1 MELSEILKIAEENNN
16 KEKRAFLFPGQGAQY
31 VGMGKEIYNKYE
43 EAKKI
48 YDKAEKISEMPI
60 RKICFEGPE
69 EDLNK
74 TENTQMAIF
83 ITSLAMLEI
92 LKNKNIEAKIAA
104 GLSLG
109 EYTALVYAGILDI
122 ENGIKLIKKRGYY
135 MANLLPKE
143 QYSMAAIIG
152 IESKKI
158 EEKCKEIAEKTGLFI
173 VPANYN
179 YANQTVISGNDQAI
193 DQAMTELKEIGA
205 KRTIKLKTSGPF
217 HTKKLE
223 KAKEAYEKELEKVK
237 FNMENAEGKIKVIKN
252 IDGTIYKKTD
262 NIRQILASHIINP
275 VRFDKAIELMKS
287 EGIEQY
293 LEIGPGK
300 ALTGFM
306 KTVLITGG
314 SRGIG
319 KAVAIKFAEKGNQ
332 IIINYVSEKTDTEK
346 LKNELLE
353 AGAKDVLLIKA
364 DVSNSEDVK
373 NMVKE
378 SIEKFEKIDI
388 LVNNAGI
395 TKDNLLMRMSEEEFD
410 KVIQINLKGT
420 YLVTKEVTKYMMK
433 KRSGSIVNLASVVGV
448 AGNAGQCNYAA
459 SKAGIIGFTKSIAKE
474 LASRNIRANAVAP
487 GFIETDMTNVL
498 KEEIKENINSQ
509 IPLRRMGSAKEVAE
523 LVYFLGEDA
532 SSYITGQVINV
543 DGGMI

>member
-1 MELSEILKIAEENNN
+1 
-16 KEKRAFLFPGQGAQY
+16 
-31 VGMGKEIYNKYE
+31 
-43 EAKKI
+43 
-48 YDKAEKISEMPI
+48 
-60 RKICFEGPE
+60 
-69 EDLNK
+69 
-74 TENTQMAIF
+74 
-83 ITSLAMLEI
+83 
-92 LKNKNIEAKIAA
+92 
-104 GLSLG
+104 
-109 EYTALVYAGILDI
+109 
-122 ENGIKLIKKRGYY
+122 
-135 MANLLPKE
+135 
-143 QYSMAAIIG
+143 
-152 IESKKI
+152 
-158 EEKCKEIAEKTGLFI
+158 
-173 VPANYN
+173 
-179 YANQTVISGNDQAI
+179 
-193 DQAMTELKEIGA
+193 
-205 KRTIKLKTSGPF
+205 
-217 HTKKLE
+217 
-223 KAKEAYEKELEKVK
+223 
-237 FNMENAEGKIKVIKN
+237 
-252 IDGTIYKKTD
+252 
-262 NIRQILASHIINP
+262 
-275 VRFDKAIELMKS
+275 
-287 EGIEQY
+287 
-293 LEIGPGK
+293 
-300 ALTGFM
+300 M

-498 KEEIKENINSQ
+498 KEEIKENINRQ